1 MHTPTLNDFKQA
13 DILRVL
19 PSNSHKRRSSFTPLW
34 PKNPLTLASH
44 GGKVYQV
51 FGDIFMYL
59 SFVLGQLI
67 KDSNGVKLGKLEDLV
82 ASPGPHL
89 PVISAVVVRINR
101 HEVRNIAWD
110 LFDYD
115 VETEWFS
122 LAVPISE
129 VRNYRISD
137 EDLLLKTNV
146 LDKQIV
152 DVHDYRVVRVN
163 DVRIEP
169 SGGRL
174 YLVGVDTGMRG
185 LVRRMGLMHVSDKLA
200 RIIKVK
206 PSSKVIAWHDVEAF
220 ERGVGR
226 IKLKVSSARLSAL
239 HPSDIARIVNELDPD
254 QRTDVIESLDVET
267 AAEVL
272 TEAHPEVQASI
283 VENLEDE
290 LAADIL
296 EEMEP
301 DEAADVLGDVSAE
314 KREDILEEM
323 EPEEAEDVKE
333 LLEYEDNTAGGLMT
347 TEYVSIS
354 RDVTAQQTIDKIR
367 ELEPSAET
375 IYYLYVVDPS
385 EHLVGVISLRELIV
399 AKPDTP
405 VEEFMESK
413 VVHVH
418 PDAAIEEIAQT
429 LSDYNLLALPVV
441 DDENR
446 LQGII
451 TVDDALEEILP
462 EGWRRR
468 VPKLWR

>member
-1 MHTPTLNDFKQA
+1 
-13 DILRVL
+13 
-19 PSNSHKRRSSFTPLW
+19 
-34 PKNPLTLASH
+34 
-44 GGKVYQV
+44 
-51 FGDIFMYL
+51 MYL
-59 SFVLGQLI
+59 SFVIGQLI
-67 KDSNGVKLGKLEDLV
+67 RDPDGEELGRLVDLI
-82 ASPGPHL
+82 ASPAPHL
-89 PVISAVVVRINR
+89 PVISAVVVRTGR
-101 HEVRNIAWD
+101 REVRNIAWNS
-110 LFDYD
+110 FAYD
-115 VETEWFS
+115 PETERFS
-122 LAVPISE
+122 LSVP
-129 VRNYRISD
+129 VDQAQDYRIGD

-146 LDKQIV
+146 MDKQIV

-169 SGGRL
+169 SGGSL

-185 LVRRMGLMHVSDKLA
+185 LVRRMGLMHLSDKLA
-200 RIIKVK
+200 KIIKVK
-206 PSSKVIAWHDVEAF
+206 PDSHVIAWHDVEAF
-220 ERGVGR
+220 ERGLGR
-226 IKLKVSSARLSAL
+226 LKLKVPSERLSAL
-239 HPSDIARIVNELDPD
+239 HPSDIARIVNELDPH
-254 QRTDVIESLDVET
+254 QRADVMESLDVET

-290 LAADIL
+290 LAADIM

-333 LLEYEDNTAGGLMT
+333 LLEYEDHTAGGLMT
-347 TEYVSIS
+347 TEYVAIS
-354 RDVTAQQTIDKIR
+354 KDMTAQQTIDKIR

-375 IYYLYVVDPS
+375 IYYLYVVDSS
-385 EHLVGVISLRELIV
+385 EHLAGVISLRELIV
-399 AKPDTP
+399 ARPDTP
-405 VEEFMESK
+405 VEEFMEDK

-418 PDAAIEEIAQT
+418 PDAPIAEIAQT

-441 DDENR
+441 DEENR

-462 EGWRRR
+462 ENWRRR

>member
-1 MHTPTLNDFKQA
+1 
-13 DILRVL
+13 
-19 PSNSHKRRSSFTPLW
+19 
-34 PKNPLTLASH
+34 
-44 GGKVYQV
+44 
-51 FGDIFMYL
+51 MYL

-67 KDSNGVKLGKLEDLV
+67 KDPDGEELGRLDDLV
-82 ASPGPHL
+82 ASPAPHL
-89 PVISAVVVRINR
+89 PVISGVVVRTGR
-101 HEVRNIAWD
+101 RETRNIAWES
-110 LFDYD
+110 FAYD
-115 VETEWFS
+115 PETERFS
-122 LAVPISE
+122 LSVPLDE
-129 VRNYRISD
+129 VKEYRIGD
-137 EDLLLKTNV
+137 EDLLLKHNV
-146 LDKQIV
+146 MDKQIV

-185 LVRRMGLMHVSDKLA
+185 LVRRMGLMHLSDKLA

-206 PSSKVIAWHDVEAF
+206 PDSHVIAWHDVEAF

-226 IKLKVSSARLSAL
+226 LKLKVSAERLSAL
-239 HPSDIARIVNELDPD
+239 HPSDIARIVNELDPH
-254 QRTDVIESLDVET
+254 QRADVFELLDVET
-267 AAEVL
+267 AADVL
-272 TEAHPEVQASI
+272 TEAHPEVQAQI

-323 EPEEAEDVKE
+323 EPEEAEDVIE

-347 TEYVSIS
+347 TEYVAIS
-354 RDVTAQQTIDKIR
+354 KDQTAQQTIDKIR

-375 IYYLYVVDPS
+375 IYYLYVVDSS

-405 VEEFMESK
+405 VEEFMEDK

-418 PDAAIEEIAQT
+418 PDAPIEEIAQT
-429 LSDYNLLALPVV
+429 LSDYNLLAVPVV
-441 DDENR
+441 DEENR

>member
-1 MHTPTLNDFKQA
+1 
-13 DILRVL
+13 
-19 PSNSHKRRSSFTPLW
+19 
-34 PKNPLTLASH
+34 
-44 GGKVYQV
+44 
-51 FGDIFMYL
+51 MYL
-59 SFVLGQLI
+59 SYVFGQSIRDPEGQELGR
-67 KDSNGVKLGKLEDLV
+67 LEDLV

-89 PVISAVVVRINR
+89 PVVSAIVVRTGR
-101 HEVRNIAWD
+101 HDMRNVSWNSCA
-110 LFDYD
+110 YD
-115 VETEWFS
+115 SETERFS
-122 LAVPISE
+122 LSVPIDE
-129 VRNYRISD
+129 VEDYKFGD
-137 EDLLLKTNV
+137 EDFLLKTNV
-146 LDKQIV
+146 MDKQIV
-152 DVHDYRVVRVN
+152 DVHDFRVVRVN
-163 DVRIEP
+163 DIRIEP
-169 SGGRL
+169 SAGRL

-200 RIIKVK
+200 KIIKVK
-206 PSSKVIAWHDVEAF
+206 PEAHVIAWHDVEAF

-226 IKLKVSSARLSAL
+226 LKLKVSAERLSAL
-239 HPSDIARIVNELDPD
+239 HPSDIARIINELDPD
-254 QRTDVIESLDVET
+254 QRADVMESLDVET

-323 EPEEAEDVKE
+323 EPEDAEDVIE

-347 TEYVSIS
+347 TEYVAIAKEL
-354 RDVTAQQTIDKIR
+354 TAQETIEKIR

-375 IYYLYVVDPS
+375 VYYIYVVDSS
-385 EHLVGVISLRELIV
+385 EHLVGVISLRDLIV
-399 AKPDTP
+399 AQPSKP
-405 VEEFMESK
+405 VEDFMVSK

-418 PDAAIEEIAQT
+418 PDAHIEEVAQT

-441 DDENR
+441 DEERR
-446 LQGII
+446 LLGII

>member
-1 MHTPTLNDFKQA
+1 
-13 DILRVL
+13 
-19 PSNSHKRRSSFTPLW
+19 
-34 PKNPLTLASH
+34 
-44 GGKVYQV
+44 
-51 FGDIFMYL
+51 MYL
-59 SFVLGQLI
+59 SFVVGQSI
-67 KDSNGVKLGKLEDLV
+67 RDPEGNELGKLEDLV

-89 PVISAVVVRINR
+89 PIISAVVVRTSR
-101 HEVRNIAWD
+101 RDMRNVAWSS
-110 LFDYD
+110 FAYD
-115 VETEWFS
+115 PEAERFS
-122 LAVPISE
+122 LKVPEDQVEDYQIGE
-129 VRNYRISD
+129 

-146 LDKQIV
+146 MDKQIV

-169 SGGRL
+169 SAGRL

-185 LVRRMGLMHVSDKLA
+185 LVRRMGLMHISDKLA
-200 RIIKVK
+200 KIIKVK
-206 PSSKVIAWHDVEAF
+206 PDSHVIAWHDVETF

-226 IKLKVSSARLSAL
+226 LKLKVSAERLSAL

-254 QRTDVIESLDVET
+254 QRAEVMESLDVET

-333 LLEYEDNTAGGLMT
+333 LLAYEDSTAGGLMT
-347 TEYVSIS
+347 TEYVAIS
-354 RDVTAQQTIDKIR
+354 KDMSAQATIEKIR

-375 IYYLYVVDPS
+375 VYYIYVIDSS
-385 EHLVGVISLRELIV
+385 EHLVGVISLRDLIV
-399 AKPDTP
+399 AQPSTI
-405 VEEFMESK
+405 VEEFMVSK

-418 PDAAIEEIAQT
+418 PDAHVEEIAQT

-441 DDENR
+441 DEENR

-468 VPKLWR
+468 IPKLWR

>member
-1 MHTPTLNDFKQA
+1 
-13 DILRVL
+13 
-19 PSNSHKRRSSFTPLW
+19 
-34 PKNPLTLASH
+34 
-44 GGKVYQV
+44 
-51 FGDIFMYL
+51 MYL
-59 SFVLGQLI
+59 SFVLGQSI
-67 KDSNGVKLGKLEDLV
+67 KDPQGDELGKLEDLV

-89 PVISAVVVRINR
+89 PVISAVVVRIGR
-101 HEVRNIAWD
+101 HDVRNVAWNS
-110 LFDYD
+110 FHYD
-115 VETEWFS
+115 AEAERFS
-122 LAVPISE
+122 LRVPVDNVE
-129 VRNYRISD
+129 DYRIGD

-146 LDKQIV
+146 MDKQIV

-169 SGGRL
+169 SAGRL

-200 RIIKVK
+200 KIIKVK
-206 PSSKVIAWHDVEAF
+206 PGSHVIAWHDVEAF

-226 IKLKVSSARLSAL
+226 LKLKVSAERLSAL

-254 QRTDVIESLDVET
+254 QRAEVMESLDVET

-272 TEAHPEVQASI
+272 TEAHPDVQASI
-283 VENLEDE
+283 VESLEDE

-323 EPEEAEDVKE
+323 EPEDAEDVKE
-333 LLEYEDNTAGGLMT
+333 LLAYEDNTAGGLMT
-347 TEYVSIS
+347 TEYVAIS
-354 RDVTAQQTIDKIR
+354 KDMTAQQTIERIR

-375 IYYLYVVDPS
+375 VYYIYVVDSS
-385 EHLVGVISLRELIV
+385 EHLVGVISLRDLIV
-399 AKPDTP
+399 AQPSTV
-405 VEEFMESK
+405 VEEFMVSK

-418 PDAAIEEIAQT
+418 PDAPVEEIAQT

-441 DDENR
+441 DEESR

-462 EGWRRR
+462 EDWRRR
-468 VPKLWR
+468 VPRLWR

>member
-1 MHTPTLNDFKQA
+1 
-13 DILRVL
+13 
-19 PSNSHKRRSSFTPLW
+19 
-34 PKNPLTLASH
+34 
-44 GGKVYQV
+44 
-51 FGDIFMYL
+51 MYL
-59 SFVLGQLI
+59 SYVLGQSI
-67 KDSNGVKLGKLEDLV
+67 KDPEGRELGKLEDLV

-89 PVISAVVVRINR
+89 PSISAIVVRTGR
-101 HEVRNIAWD
+101 RELRNIAWKS
-110 LFDYD
+110 FVYD
-115 VETEWFS
+115 PEAERFS
-122 LAVPISE
+122 LSVPVDE
-129 VRNYRISD
+129 AQDYTTGE

-146 LDKQIV
+146 MDKQIV

-169 SGGRL
+169 SAGVL

-200 RIIKVK
+200 KIIKVK
-206 PSSKVIAWHDVEAF
+206 PDSHVIAWHDVETF
-220 ERGVGR
+220 ERGIGR
-226 IKLKVSSARLSAL
+226 IKLKVSSERLSAL
-239 HPSDIARIVNELDPD
+239 HPSDIARIVNELDPA
-254 QRTDVIESLDVET
+254 QRSEIMESLDLET

-272 TEAHPEVQASI
+272 TEADPEVQASI

-323 EPEEAEDVKE
+323 EPEDAEDVKE
-333 LLEYEDNTAGGLMT
+333 LLAYEDSTAGGLMT
-347 TEYVSIS
+347 TEYVAIPKEL
-354 RDVTAQQTIDKIR
+354 TAQDAIEKIR

-375 IYYLYVVDPS
+375 VYYIYVVDSS
-385 EHLVGVISLRELIV
+385 EHLAGVISLRDLIV
-399 AKPDTP
+399 AKPLTE
-405 VEEFMESK
+405 VEEFMVSK

-446 LQGII
+446 LLGII